1 MARKKAN
8 MIRTDIADNQEN
20 VMPQHEGFH
29 SYVASMLRDT
39 WIHKLVNT
47 LRNVKRHVFRRS
59 EGERLL
65 LQQYVKGTGK
75 QLNMES
81 PETFSEKLYCRMISW
96 NRGHA
101 PIFTQLADKY
111 TAREH
116 VAKKIGQEHLVKL
129 LWHGTDPDAIPFDAL
144 PDDHVIKTNH
154 GSALVIVVKEKA
166 DRKEIIEKLRAWLKS
181 NYYWA
186 GREHQYYGI
195 KPRIMI
201 EEFLSNEDGSSP
213 LDYRIWCFEGVP
225 ELIQVD
231 NRAHD
236 INPFF
241 DTKWNHLDL
250 HYRPGAPRPA
260 VPKPSNLDEML
271 AIASKLSSGFG
282 FIRVDL
288 YSVRGAIYFGEYTF
302 TPAGSLTISP
312 KHWDVT
318 LGRKWSTSPEKG

>member
-1 MARKKAN
+1 MLHSVTDMEIPRG
-8 MIRTDIADNQEN
+8 IRDYAATK
-20 VMPQHEGFH
+20 
-29 SYVASMLRDT
+29 LRGT
-39 WIHKLVNT
+39 WLYDVFDK
-47 LRNVKRHVFRRS
+47 LRNLKRRLLRRF
-59 EGERLL
+59 EGEQLL
-65 LQQYVKGTGK
+65 LEQYASRVGK
-75 QLNMES
+75 PLNTVDPQL
-81 PETFSEKLYCRMISW
+81 FSEKLYCRMISW
-96 NRGHA
+96 NRGHD
-101 PIFTQLADKY
+101 PIFTQLVDKY
-111 TAREH
+111 AVRDY
-116 VAKKIGQEHLVKL
+116 VAKKIGSGHLVRL
-129 LWHGTDPDAIPFDAL
+129 LWNGTDPSSIPFDAL
-144 PDDHVIKTNH
+144 PPEYVIKTNH
-154 GSALVIVVKEKA
+154 ASAQVIVVKGVV
-166 DRKEIIEKLRAWLKS
+166 DRSDIIQKTTAWLKS
-181 NYYWA
+181 NYYWS

-195 KPRIMI
+195 PPRIMI
-201 EEFLSNEDGSSP
+201 EEYLSNEDGSGP

-241 DTKWNHLDL
+241 DTKWNLLDL

-288 YSVRGAIYFGEYTF
+288 YSVRGAIYFGECTF
-302 TPAGSLTISP
+302 TPAGSLTVSP